1 MAMSNSAPLSLDVMY
16 SAVGE
21 APFYK
26 LVEEFY
32 KGVEKD
38 PLLRPLYPEDLAPG
52 KENLTLYL
60 IYRTGG
66 PTTYTD
72 RRGHPRMRARH
83 MPFKIG
89 QAERDAWMKNMLAA
103 LDAVPE
109 LAEYREILTQFF
121 DGLATFMINQPG

>member
-1 MAMSNSAPLSLDVMY
+1 MQISNSNSKSLDSIY
-16 SAVGE
+16 AQAGE
-21 APFYK
+21 AAFYK

-32 KGVEKD
+32 KGVEAD
-38 PLLRPLYPEDLAPG
+38 PLLRPIYPEDLAPG
-52 KENLTLYL
+52 KEKLALYL

-72 RRGHPRMRARH
+72 RQGHPRMRARH

-103 LDAVPE
+103 LDATPE
-109 LAEYREILTQFF
+109 LAAHKEVLTEFF